1 MTPIEVTQPRRG
13 AGLGVLETVGKK
25 RVEWGAMKIYTL
37 RQEQL
42 VNRPRGEVFA
52 FFARPENLQV
62 ITPPWLG
69 FVVLTPSPVRMK
81 EGAVIDYTLRPMGL
95 PMRWTSIITE
105 YEAPLRFVDQQLIG
119 PYSYWHHTHTFSET
133 RQGTLIVDEVRYIVP
148 FGPIGRLAHALYV
161 EGALDKIFDYRK
173 SVIEKA
179 FAVT

>member
-1 MTPIEVTQPRRG
+1 MNSMDVSQPRQG
-13 AGLGVLETVGKK
+13 ATAGLFDTVAQK

-42 VNRPRGEVFA
+42 VNRPRSEVFS

-69 FVVLTPSPVRMK
+69 FVLLTPSPVRMR
-81 EGAVIDYTLRPMGL
+81 EGAVIDYAMRALGKS
-95 PMRWTSIITE
+95 MRWTSIITE
-105 YEAPLRFVDQQLIG
+105 YDPPNHFVDQQLVG
-119 PYSYWHHTHTFSET
+119 PYSFWYHTHTFTEA
-133 RQGTLIVDEVRYIVP
+133 RRGTLIVDEVRYIVP
-148 FGPIGRLAHALYV
+148 FGPLGRLAHALYV
-161 EGALDKIFDYRK
+161 ESALDKIFDYRK